1 MKKLNIFQDFIL
13 NNYNQEEKET
23 YDMPESKIENYF
35 SICGYIYD
43 SFYQEYIVG
52 NSEVKTKSKSD
63 LFYEW
68 CSGLPGILDTFDIFV
83 YDNKKYYDESGY

>member
-43 SFYQEYIVG
+43 SFYQEYIVS
-52 NSEVKTKSKSD
+52 NSEVKK
-63 LFYEW
+63 
-68 CSGLPGILDTFDIFV
+68 
-83 YDNKKYYDESGY
+83 